1 MKPLPSL
8 PHCLLLL
15 LLTSC
20 SAEPAS
26 TWQVRTLVNGQL
38 VKLAKV
44 SPTADTPRK
53 GWQPEGLAVSAE
65 GLVYFSDR
73 ENHRVLSITPT
84 GVVQEFAGNGEA
96 GDQEGTSDK
105 ARLRNPAGLA
115 LGSEGQLYLADSGN
129 HVLREI
135 SATGE
140 VKTLALSRQ
149 IDLKTPFSV
158 LAGPN
163 KSLYVADSAS
173 GRIFYLTE
181 RVQQV
186 LQTAPTLLPEALAP
200 LAPLA
205 PNAQGHLLYA
215 DLQGLWQLEKNET
228 RTLLRRHDSQLRRV
242 RSLISDGKNGYFLSD
257 PYLHRV
263 LHWVPG
269 GPLEAIAGGPDAGN
283 KDGKGDEARFAF
295 PGSLAKGPAG
305 ELYLADT
312 RNNRICKLTPNAQ
325 GRYLVSTLARS
336 GTQGFGERRAGE
348 DLSLPH
354 GVLYDARSHNYVVS
368 DYLHNRLFKISAEGI
383 ATPWFEPTET
393 NGEPL
398 VLPAGL
404 AQGPDGSIYVSGS
417 GRHRIHKIS
426 PEGKISVLAGS
437 GKVGFKDGKGKEAQ
451 FYLPF
456 GLAVGPD
463 NAVYVADQGNH
474 AIRKI
479 ASDGTVSTLA
489 GNGEAGWR
497 DALGSA
503 ARFNKP
509 SGLALHPDGSL
520 WVADSW
526 NHRLRRITPQGQVST
541 ALGDKVPG
549 QAGFEPER
557 DHENSLY
564 VPEGLAINASGEVF
578 IADSWNHRIRKW
590 EPKTSRLL
598 TLAGSGKYLN
608 FGGGYADGP
617 GRDALF
623 SQPKGV
629 ALGPQGQ
636 VLVADTGNHRI
647 RVLEP

>member
-1 MKPLPSL
+1 MKTPPTLF
-8 PHCLLLL
+8 CLLLL
-15 LLTSC
+15 ASC
-20 SAEPAS
+20 RAEPQS
-26 TWQVRTLVNGQL
+26 DWQVRTVVNGQFL
-38 VKLAKV
+38 KLAKS
-44 SPTADTPRK
+44 SPTADMPRK

-65 GLVYFSDR
+65 GLVYVSDR
-73 ENHRVLSITPT
+73 ENHRILRITPT
-84 GVVQEFAGNGEA
+84 GVVQEHAGNGEA
-96 GDQEGTSDK
+96 GEQDGIGDK
-105 ARLRNPAGLA
+105 ARFRNPAGLS
-115 LGSEGQLYLADSGN
+115 LGSDGQLYLADSGN
-129 HVLREI
+129 HVLRQI
-135 SATGE
+135 SANGE
-140 VKTLALSRQ
+140 VKTVALSRQ
-149 IDLKTPFSV
+149 IEFKTPFSV
-158 LAGPN
+158 LAGPD

-173 GRIFYLTE
+173 GRIFSLTD
-181 RVQQV
+181 QLKQV

-200 LAPLA
+200 ASP
-205 PNAQGHLLYA
+205 GRLLYA
-215 DLQGLWQLEKNET
+215 DLQGLWRLEQNAS
-228 RTLLRRHDSQLRRV
+228 RTLLRRHDSQLLRV

-269 GPLEAIAGGPDAGN
+269 AALEVIAGGPDAGQ
-283 KDGKGDEARFAF
+283 KDGKPEEARFAF
-295 PGSLAKGPAG
+295 PGSLAQGPAG

-325 GRYLVSTLARS
+325 GKYQVSTLARS

-354 GVLYDARSHNYVVS
+354 GVIYDSRTQTYIVS

-383 ATPWFEPTET
+383 ATPWFEPSET
-393 NGEPL
+393 HGEPL

-437 GKVGFKDGKGKEAQ
+437 GQVGFKDGKGKAAQ

-463 NAVYVADQGNH
+463 NSVYVADQGNH

-479 ASDGTVSTLA
+479 ASDGTVTTLA
-489 GNGEAGWR
+489 GNGESGWQ
-497 DALGSA
+497 DAQGSA

-509 SGLALHPDGSL
+509 SGVALHPDGSL

-526 NHRLRRITPQGQVST
+526 NHLIRKITPQGQVST
-541 ALGDKVPG
+541 AVGEKVPG
-549 QAGFEPER
+549 QADFDPQK
-557 DHENSLY
+557 DQQNSLY
-564 VPEGLAINASGEVF
+564 VPEGLVINAAGEVY

-590 EPKTSRLL
+590 DPQTSRLQS
-598 TLAGSGKYLN
+598 LAGNGKFLN
-608 FGGGYADGP
+608 FGAGFADGR
-617 GRDALF
+617 GQVAHF

-629 ALGPQGQ
+629 GLGPQGQ
-636 VLVADTGNHRI
+636 VLVADTGNNRI
-647 RVLEP
+647 RIMEP